1 MLKTP
6 DTRSK
11 TVVQP
16 PVHRFARFG
25 SYEVDFRERKLTK
38 GGIRVR
44 LQEQPFRIL
53 ALLLEHPG
61 EMVTREEIRLQV
73 WPQDL
78 FVDFD
83 AALNTAVG
91 KLRAAL
97 NDSAD
102 NPRFLETV
110 PRHGYRFVAPV
121 GWSPEVGE
129 AVPAV
134 RPIPTAPVPT
144 ARHSRTRLY
153 LWYAAAVLVAFA
165 AIGGFWYFRPA
176 APKITPEDTI
186 VLADFVNTT
195 GDAAFDD
202 ALKTALR
209 LSLQQSP
216 FFTVLS
222 DSAIAKTLQQMTRP
236 AGTQLTADVTR
247 ELCQRAGSKAYLAGS
262 IGTLG
267 SRYVL
272 ELKAVNCRN
281 GDTLAEEQV
290 FAASK
295 EKVLDAL
302 GQAASK
308 LRGELGE
315 SLASVQKFDVPLA
328 VATTPSLE
336 ALKEYSLAAKT
347 FDEKGPPDALP
358 HYQRVVELDPNF
370 AAGYRGLGMVYGGL
384 AQTERAREYYTKAYQ
399 LRDRVSEWEKLAVGA
414 DYYLNV
420 TGELNKAAETYERWI
435 DLYPRNPGPIST
447 LGIVYA
453 LEGQYEKASEI
464 THRALGVR
472 PSYGSYANLAL
483 YKLALQR
490 FDEGQRVI
498 DEAQGKGMDGLE
510 IRSALYALAFLR
522 SDSAAM
528 AEQQKW
534 FAGKPEENYGLSL
547 ASDTE
552 AYRGHLRVASELTTR
567 AVASAIRADNKE
579 SGAIWLANA
588 ALRNAAFG
596 NALEARQT
604 ATKALKLAPTSQ
616 GIEAEAALA
625 FAMAGD
631 ASRAE
636 SLAQDLNKRF
646 PLDTQMQSLWLPA
659 IRTQL
664 AIRGKNTAYI
674 LNDPQSVSP
683 VEYGGMLFTLNPTC
697 LYSTYIRG
705 NAYLAAGRGKEAAA
719 EFQKIL
725 DHSGVV
731 WNCWTGAMAH
741 LGVARANALQ
751 ATASQEA
758 DFDAARA
765 RALSAYNDF
774 LTLWKDADPN
784 IPILKQAKA
793 ESAKLPLSAARRNLH
808 RTSRKNMLR

>member
-1 MLKTP
+1 MLNTP
-6 DTRSK
+6 PTFTRSK
-11 TVVQP
+11 AVIQP
-16 PVHRFARFG
+16 SIRRFARFG
-25 SYEVDFRERKLTK
+25 SFEVDFRERKLTK
-38 GGIRVR
+38 GGSRIR

-61 EMVTREEIRLQV
+61 QLVTREEIRMQV

-91 KLRAAL
+91 KLRVAL

-121 GWSPEVGE
+121 ALSPEVE
-129 AVPAV
+129 EPVP
-134 RPIPTAPVPT
+134 APVPT
-144 ARHSRTRLY
+144 RQRSRKRLY
-153 LWYAAAVLVAFA
+153 LWYAAALIAAGA
-165 AIGGFWYFRPA
+165 AIGGFWFFRPA
-176 APKITPEDTI
+176 APKITSADTI
-186 VLADFVNTT
+186 VLTDFVNTT
-195 GDAAFDD
+195 GDASFDD

-216 FFTVLS
+216 FFKVLS
-222 DSAIAKTLQQMTRP
+222 DSAIAGTLQQMTRP
-236 AGTQLTADVTR
+236 ANTPLTGEVAR

-267 SRYVL
+267 NQYVL
-272 ELKAVNCRN
+272 GLKAVNCRN
-281 GDTLAEEQV
+281 GDTLAEEQSL
-290 FAASK
+290 ATSK
-295 EKVLDAL
+295 DKVLNAL

-328 VATTPSLE
+328 LATTSSLE
-336 ALKEYSLAAKT
+336 ALKEYSVAVKA
-347 FDEKGPPDALP
+347 FDEKGPPESLP
-358 HYQRVVELDPNF
+358 HLQRVVQLDPNF
-370 AAGYRGLGMVYGGL
+370 AAAYRLLGLVYSGL
-384 AQTERAREYYTKAYQ
+384 AQTDRAGEYYTKAYQ
-399 LRDRVSEWEKLAVGA
+399 LQDHVSEWEKLAIAG

-420 TGELNKAAETYERWI
+420 TGELDKAAEAYERWSS
-435 DLYPRNPGPIST
+435 LYSRNKAPIST

-453 LEGQYEKASEI
+453 LQGQYEKASE
-464 THRALGVR
+464 TTRLALGVG

-483 YKLALQR
+483 YNLALQR
-490 FDEGQRVI
+490 FDDAQHFI
-498 DEAQGKGMDGLE
+498 DEAHGKKMDGLE
-510 IRSALYALAFLR
+510 IRSGIYALAFLR

-534 FAGKPEENYGLSL
+534 FTGKPEENYGLSL

-567 AVASAIRADNKE
+567 AVASAIRADSKE
-579 SGAIWLANA
+579 SGAIWLSNA

-596 NALEARQT
+596 NALEARQM
-604 ATKALKLAPTSQ
+604 AAKALKLAPTGQ

-636 SLAQDLNKRF
+636 SLAQELNKRF

-664 AIRGKNTAYI
+664 AIRAKNSDYI
-674 LNDPQSVSP
+674 LTDPQNISP
-683 VEYGGMLFTLNPTC
+683 VEYGGMLFTVNPTC
-697 LYSTYIRG
+697 LYPTYIRG

-719 EFQKIL
+719 EFQKII

-731 WNCWTGAMAH
+731 WNCWTGALAH
-741 LGVARANALQ
+741 LGVARANKLQ
-751 ATASQEA
+751 STTLQRTDA
-758 DFDAARA
+758 DAARA

-774 LTLWKDADPN
+774 LALWKDADPN
-784 IPILKQAKA
+784 IPILKQARA
-793 ESAKLPLSAARRNLH
+793 EYAKLH
-808 RTSRKNMLR
+808 

>member
-1 MLKTP
+1 MLKTFP
-6 DTRSK
+6 TFTRS
-11 TVVQP
+11 QP
-16 PVHRFARFG
+16 PSVRRFARFG
-25 SYEVDFRERKLTK
+25 SFEVDFGEHKLTK
-38 GGIRVR
+38 GGIRIR

-53 ALLLEHPG
+53 ALLLERPG
-61 EMVTREEIRLQV
+61 QLVTREEIRRQV
-73 WPQDL
+73 WGQDL

-97 NDSAD
+97 SDTAD

-121 GWSPEVGE
+121 GWSPELE
-129 AVPAV
+129 E
-134 RPIPTAPVPT
+134 PVPT
-144 ARHSRTRLY
+144 RQHTRKQLY
-153 LWYAAAVLVAFA
+153 LWYAAAMIVAAA
-165 AIGGFWYFRPA
+165 AIGGFWHFRQA
-176 APKITPEDTI
+176 TPKITPHDTI

-195 GDAAFDD
+195 GDASFDD

-209 LSLQQSP
+209 LSLEQSP
-216 FFTVLS
+216 FFKVLS
-222 DSAIAKTLQQMTRP
+222 DSALARTLQQMTRSASTP
-236 AGTQLTADVTR
+236 LTAEVTR
-247 ELCQRAGSKAYLAGS
+247 ELCQRAGSKAYLVGS
-262 IGTLG
+262 IGALG

-272 ELKAVNCRN
+272 GLKAVNCRN
-281 GDTLAEEQV
+281 GDTLAEEQS

-295 EKVLDAL
+295 DKVLDAL
-302 GQAASK
+302 GGAASK
-308 LRGELGE
+308 MRRELGE

-328 VATTPSLE
+328 VATTSSLE
-336 ALKEYSLAAKT
+336 ALKEYSLAVKT
-347 FDEKGPPDALP
+347 FDEKGPTDSLP
-358 HYQRVVELDPNF
+358 YFQRVIQLDPDF
-370 AAGYRGLGMVYGGL
+370 AAGYRGLGLVYSGL
-384 AQTERAREYYTKAYQ
+384 SQTDRASEYYTKAYRLQ
-399 LRDRVSEWEKLAVGA
+399 DHVSEWEKLAITA

-420 TGELNKAAETYERWI
+420 TGELDKASETYERWI
-435 DLYPRNPGPIST
+435 ELYPRNNGPIST

-453 LEGQYEKASEI
+453 LQGQYEKAIE
-464 THRALGVR
+464 TTRRAMGVG
-472 PSYGSYANLAL
+472 PSYGSYGNLAVC
-483 YKLALQR
+483 KLALQH
-490 FDEGQRVI
+490 FDEAQRFI
-498 DEAQGKGMDGLE
+498 DEAQGKRMDGLQF
-510 IRSALYALAFLR
+510 RSTLYALAFLR

-534 FAGKPEENYGLSL
+534 FAGKSEENYGLSL

-552 AYRGHLRVASELTTR
+552 AYRGHLRVARELTTR
-567 AVASAIRADNKE
+567 AVASAIRADSKE

-604 ATKALKLAPTSQ
+604 AARALKLAPTSQ

-636 SLAQDLNKRF
+636 FLAQEQNKRF

-664 AIRGKNTAYI
+664 AISGKNRGYI
-674 LNDPQSVSP
+674 LTDPQSVSP
-683 VEYGGMLFTLNPTC
+683 IEYGGMLFTLNPTC
-697 LYSTYIRG
+697 LYPTYIRG
-705 NAYLAAGRGKEAAA
+705 NAYLAAGRGKEAAT
-719 EFQKIL
+719 EFQKII

-731 WNCWTGAMAH
+731 WNCWTGALAH
-741 LGVARANALQ
+741 LGIARANALQ
-751 ATASQEA
+751 ATTEQGA
-758 DFDAARA
+758 DAAAARA

-793 ESAKLPLSAARRNLH
+793 EYAKLQ
-808 RTSRKNMLR
+808 

>member
-6 DTRSK
+6 YTLTSSK
-11 TVVQP
+11 P
-16 PVHRFARFG
+16 PSIRRFARFG
-25 SYEVDFRERKLTK
+25 SFEVDFREHKLTK
-38 GGIRVR
+38 GGTRIR

-61 EMVTREEIRLQV
+61 ELVTREEIRLQV

-78 FVDFD
+78 FLDFD

-97 NDSAD
+97 NDAAD

-121 GWSPEVGE
+121 GWSPELDE
-129 AVPAV
+129 LQ
-134 RPIPTAPVPT
+134 APVP
-144 ARHSRTRLY
+144 AAHPVPTRRNVRKRPY
-153 LWYAAAVLVAFA
+153 LWYVAALIVAGA
-165 AIGGFWYFRPA
+165 AIGGFRSFRRA
-176 APKITPEDTI
+176 APKIAPEDTI

-195 GDAAFDD
+195 GDTAFDD

-216 FFTVLS
+216 FFKVLS
-222 DSAIAKTLQQMTRP
+222 DSAIARTLQEMTRP
-236 AGTQLTADVTR
+236 TGTPLTTDVTR
-247 ELCQRAGSKAYLAGS
+247 ELCQRAGSKAYLVGS

-267 SRYVL
+267 SQYVL
-272 ELKAVNCRN
+272 ELKAVNCRT
-281 GDTLAEEQV
+281 GDTLAEEQSI
-290 FAASK
+290 AASK

-328 VATTPSLE
+328 VATTSSLE
-336 ALKEYSLAAKT
+336 ALKVYSLGIKA
-347 FDEKGPPDALP
+347 FDESAPADSVR
-358 HYQRVVELDPNF
+358 YFQRVVQIDPNC
-370 AAGYRGLGMVYGGL
+370 AVGYRGLGL
-384 AQTERAREYYTKAYQ
+384 AYAAMGQTDRAREYYTKAYQ
-399 LRDRVSEWEKLAVGA
+399 LLDRVGEWEKWAITG
-414 DYYLNV
+414 DYYMNV
-420 TGELNKAAETYERWI
+420 TGELDKAAETYEHWI
-435 DLYPRNPGPIST
+435 ELYPHNDGSLQT
-447 LGIVYA
+447 LAVVYT
-453 LEGQYEKASEI
+453 LQGQYEKADETTS
-464 THRALGVR
+464 RALAFGW
-472 PSYGSYANLAL
+472 SNGLYANLAQ

-490 FDEGQRVI
+490 FDDAQRVF
-498 DEAQGKGMDGLE
+498 DEAHSKNLDGLE
-510 IRSALYALAFLR
+510 LRVALYALAFLR
-522 SDSAAM
+522 ADSAAM

-534 FAGKPEENYGLSL
+534 FAGRPEENYGLSL

-552 AYRGHLRVASELTTR
+552 AYQGHLGVARELTTR
-567 AVASAIRADNKE
+567 AVASATRADAKE
-579 SGAIWLANA
+579 SGALWLANA
-588 ALRNAAFG
+588 ALREAAFG
-596 NALEARQT
+596 NAPEARQT
-604 ATKALKLAPTSQ
+604 AAKALKLAPTSQ

-625 FAMAGD
+625 FAMAAD
-631 ASRAE
+631 PSRAE
-636 SLAQDLNKRF
+636 PVAQDLGRRF

-664 AIRGKNTAYI
+664 AISGKNPAYI

-683 VEYGGMLFTLNPTC
+683 VEYGGMLFTVNPSC
-697 LYSTYIRG
+697 LYTTYIRG
-705 NAYLAAGRGKEAAA
+705 NAYLAAGRGKEAAQ

-725 DHSGVV
+725 DHSGLV
-731 WNCWTGAMAH
+731 WNCWTGALAH

-751 ATASQEA
+751 ATTSQGA
-758 DFDAARA
+758 DADAARA

-793 ESAKLPLSAARRNLH
+793 EYAKLH
-808 RTSRKNMLR
+808 

>member
-6 DTRSK
+6 PILTPSK
-11 TVVQP
+11 KVEHATIR
-16 PVHRFARFG
+16 RFARFG
-25 SYEVDFRERKLTK
+25 SFEVDFRERKLTK
-38 GGIRVR
+38 GGIRIR

-61 EMVTREEIRLQV
+61 ELVTREEIRSQV

-91 KLRAAL
+91 KLRVAL

-121 GWSPEVGE
+121 ALSPELE
-129 AVPAV
+129 EPAPSKQHAK
-134 RPIPTAPVPT
+134 RP
-144 ARHSRTRLY
+144 LY
-153 LWYAAAVLVAFA
+153 LWYIAALIVAGA
-165 AIGGFWYFRPA
+165 ALAGIWQFRRA
-176 APKITPEDTI
+176 APKITSEDTI

-195 GDAAFDD
+195 GDAAFDG
-202 ALKTALR
+202 ALNTALR
-209 LSLQQSP
+209 VSLQQSP
-216 FFTVLS
+216 FFKVLS
-222 DSAIAKTLQQMTRP
+222 DSAISRTLQQMTRP

-247 ELCQRAGSKAYLAGS
+247 ELCQRAGSKAYLIGS
-262 IGTLG
+262 ISILG

-272 ELKAVNCRN
+272 GLKAVNCQT
-281 GDTLAEEQV
+281 GDTLAEEQF

-308 LRGELGE
+308 IRAELGE

-328 VATTPSLE
+328 LATTRSLE
-336 ALKEYSLAAKT
+336 ALKLYSLGIKA

-358 HYQRVVELDPNF
+358 YFQRVIQIDPNF
-370 AAGYRGLGMVYGGL
+370 AAAYRLQGLVYAGLG
-384 AQTERAREYYTKAYQ
+384 QTDRASEYFTKAFHLQ
-399 LRDRVSEWEKLAVGA
+399 DRVSEWERLAITA
-414 DYYLNV
+414 DYYMNV
-420 TGELNKAAETYERWI
+420 TGELDKAAATYERWSK
-435 DLYPRNPGPIST
+435 LYSRNNGPIST

-453 LEGQYEKASEI
+453 LDGQYEKAIE
-464 THRALGVR
+464 TTDRALGVG
-472 PSYGSYANLAL
+472 PSYGSYANLVT
-483 YKLALQR
+483 YNLALQR
-490 FDEGQRVI
+490 FDEAQKIVNQ
-498 DEAQGKGMDGLE
+498 AQGKKLDGLQ
-510 IRSALYALAFLR
+510 IRATLYALAFLH

-552 AYRGHLRVASELTTR
+552 AYRGHLRVARELTAR

-588 ALRNAAFG
+588 ALREAAFG
-596 NALEARQT
+596 NAVEARQT
-604 ATKALKLAPTSQ
+604 AAKALKLAPTSQ

-625 FAMAGD
+625 FAMTGD
-631 ASRAE
+631 PSRAE
-636 SLAQDLNKRF
+636 SLAQNLNKRF

-659 IRTQL
+659 VRTQL
-664 AIRGKNTAYI
+664 AISGKNSGYI
-674 LNDPQSVSP
+674 LTDPQNVSP

-697 LYSTYIRG
+697 LYPTYIRG

-731 WNCWTGAMAH
+731 WNCWTGALAH

-751 ATASQEA
+751 ATTSQGA
-758 DFDAARA
+758 DADAARA
-765 RALSAYNDF
+765 RARLAYNDF

-784 IPILKQAKA
+784 VPILKQAKA
-793 ESAKLPLSAARRNLH
+793 EYATLH
-808 RTSRKNMLR
+808 